1 MTQPSSCLHE
11 DAKKTMELAHAG
23 QTRWDGRPYSV
34 HPEKVVQILKQF
46 GVRDEEI
53 LSAGYLH
60 DVIEDTKVSL
70 DELEGAYGSRVAH
83 LVQELTFKDSKDDD
97 NLYSQQCMNL
107 SKTAK
112 LIKIADI
119 LANITDDGKKSDHF
133 IRKRINGL
141 KMLLGDDS

>member
-1 MTQPSSCLHE
+1 
-11 DAKKTMELAHAG
+11 
-23 QTRWDGRPYSV
+23 
-34 HPEKVVQILKQF
+34 
-46 GVRDEEI
+46 